1 MALTDDQEFTDEQNF
16 GDVFQVFEEIRGSN
30 EVPDVVIT
38 VNRRNYYIAI

>member
-1 MALTDDQEFTDEQNF
+1 MALTDDQDFTDEQNF
-16 GDVFQVFEEIRGSN
+16 GEVFQVFEEIRGSN

>member
-30 EVPDVVIT
+30 EVPDVVIP
-38 VNRRNYYIAI
+38 VNRRDYYSAI

>member
-1 MALTDDQEFTDEQNF
+1 MALPDDHDFTDEQNF
-16 GDVFQVFEEIRGSN
+16 GDFFQVFGEIRGSN